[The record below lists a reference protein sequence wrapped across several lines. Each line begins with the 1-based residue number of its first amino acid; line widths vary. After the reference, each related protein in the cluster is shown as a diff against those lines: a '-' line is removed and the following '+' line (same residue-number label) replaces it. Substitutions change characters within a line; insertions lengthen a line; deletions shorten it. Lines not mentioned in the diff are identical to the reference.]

1 MRKIYIIILTVLFIS
16 TCLLLNNNVNELPNP
31 STTIKEKLAAVE
43 DYKYYLDKGNN
54 TIGQEMQKM
63 DLVIVEPIEMQQPYI
78 EAAQE
83 KGTLIFG
90 YINAMEA
97 DKWNE
102 AFYQQLQEI
111 DFYKDEYGE
120 KMYFA
125 EWDSYLM
132 DMTSAHYQNLL
143 LQEIQKQ
150 IVHKGLDGVFLD
162 TVGNIDSFL
171 PPKEQGQQNQAML
184 AFIKKIKQQ
193 FNGLSVAQNWGFQT
207 LAEFTAHYI
216 DFIMWENFSYDVVGE
231 DDWSLDKM
239 NKLKQ
244 LREKFGTQ
252 VMTIGFN
259 EETQSRVLAE
269 KHHFKFLYNPA
280 GSYYNSWIID

>member
-1 MRKIYIIILTVLFIS
+1 MRKIYIIILTVLFLTIG
-16 TCLLLNNNVNELPNP
+16 LLLNNNAKQLPNT

-43 DYKYYLDKGNN
+43 DYKYYLDKGNK
-54 TIGQEMQKM
+54 TIGKEMQKM

-83 KGTLIFG
+83 HGTLIFG

-97 DKWNE
+97 DTWNE
-102 AFYQQLQEI
+102 TLYNQLQEI
-111 DFYKDEYGE
+111 DFYTDEYGE

-132 DMTSAHYQNLL
+132 DMTSSHYQNLL
-143 LQEIQKQ
+143 LEEIQKQ
-150 IVHKGLDGVFLD
+150 IVDKGLDGVFLD

-171 PPKEQGQQNQAML
+171 PPKEQVQQNEAML
-184 AFIKKIKQQ
+184 TFIKKIKQQ
-193 FNGLSVAQNWGFQT
+193 FNGLSIAQNWGFQT
-207 LAEFTAHYI
+207 LADYTAPYI
-216 DFIMWENFSYDVVGE
+216 DFVMWENFSYKVVGE
-231 DDWSLDKM
+231 DDWSLEKM
-239 NKLKQ
+239 KQLIQ

-259 EETQSRVLAE
+259 DETQSRALAE
-269 KHHFKFLYNPA
+269 KHHFKFFYNPA
-280 GSYYNSWIID
+280 GSYYNSWQ

>member
-1 MRKIYIIILTVLFIS
+1 MRKIYIIILTFLFLTIW
-16 TCLLLNNNVNELPNP
+16 LLLNNNAKQLPNA

-54 TIGQEMQKM
+54 TIGEAMKNM
-63 DLVIVEPIEMQQPYI
+63 DLVIVEPIEMQQQYI
-78 EAAQE
+78 DAAQ
-83 KGTLIFG
+83 KNGTLIFG

-111 DFYKDEYGE
+111 DFYKDVYGE
-120 KMYFA
+120 KKYFA

-132 DMTSAHYQNLL
+132 DMTSSHYQHLL
-143 LQEIQKQ
+143 LEEIQKH
-150 IVHKGLDGVFLD
+150 IVDKGLDGVFLD

-171 PPKEQGQQNQAML
+171 PPEEQVKQNQAML
-184 AFIKKIKQQ
+184 TFIKKIKHCYD
-193 FNGLSVAQNWGFQT
+193 GLSVAQNWGFQT
-207 LAEFTAHYI
+207 LANYTAPYI

-231 DDWSLDKM
+231 DDWSLEKIEQ
-239 NKLKQ
+239 LVH

-252 VMTIGFN
+252 VMTIGFSN
-259 EETQSRVLAE
+259 ESQSRSLAE
-269 KHHFKFLYNPA
+269 KHHFKFFYNPA
-280 GSYYNSWIID
+280 GSYYNSWH